1 MDRAAALAGRGEA
14 VDPGNLLLRLAGDD
28 GLDGLA
34 VVRVRVARRGKI
46 GDCGRVRAGERAVG
60 ETLDLFDHLGKAVIS
75 AGLQDRSGHG
85 DGPDA
90 RREQLVAVEG
100 VRAARERDAHLALE
114 RAGDA
119 IAHLDGQREEAPA
132 GHIHFVVRQ
141 FSARRVDRE
150 GVRKLEAELETL
162 GVCQRLKPVEHRDGV
177 LPLEILVEVVLIKD
191 DVVIAHRVENCAG
204 GFVAEDGRVAFDER
218 VQTLFGQ
225 EIGRDALDLLRRTAV
240 QRGDRDAPGDA
251 RRDVRDELF
260 FLREQLG
267 QHFETL
273 FELRRIF
280 RMHHVVDVAVDL
292 HTLDALEVVADG
304 HVEHEAVGI
313 AEAIDLGENL
323 QRAPRLDILVLRLP
337 NLQLGRPLLIVAFV
351 RGQNA
356 GTRHA
361 AGQLFAVHLL
371 DGLDLEEAR
380 TGHVGR
386 DDVLCQLA
394 VRAGGRSERR
404 LDALTEDGE
413 RLARGVIRHVNAED
427 LALAG
432 VFCDDPVHQRPERD
446 RIHSFRHEISSFTC
460 VVVC

>member
-14 VDPGNLLLRLAGDD
+14 VDPGNLLLRLAGGD
-28 GLDGLA
+28 GLDGFA
-34 VVRVRVARRGKI
+34 VVRVRVARSGKI
-46 GDCGRVRAGERAVG
+46 GDRRGVRAGKGAVG
-60 ETLDLFDHLGKAVIS
+60 EALDLFDHLREAVIS
-75 AGLQDRSGHG
+75 AGLQDRGGHG

-100 VRAARERDAHLALE
+100 VCAARKRDAHLALK

-162 GVCQRLKPVEHRDGV
+162 GVCQRLKPVEPRDGV

-191 DVVIAHRVENCAG
+191 DVVIAHRVEDGAG
-204 GFVAEDGRVAFDER
+204 SLVAEDRRVALDER
-218 VQTLFGQ
+218 VQALFGQ
-225 EIGRDALDLLRRTAV
+225 QIRRDALDLLRRTAV
-240 QRGDRDAPGDA
+240 QRGDGDAPGDA

-313 AEAIDLGENL
+313 SEAIDLRENL

-337 NLQLGRPLLIVAFV
+337 DLQLGRPLLVVAFV
-351 RGQNA
+351 RGQDA

-386 DDVLCQLA
+386 DDVLRQLA
-394 VRAGGRSERR
+394 VRAGGGAERR

-427 LALAG
+427 FALTG